1 MNESFL
7 STDFLATTHIIND
20 DGTTEEMGEERAA
33 TFAAALQERVEEWKT
48 EDWQGM
54 RERLEA
60 NTDYE
65 IRIAHFGGHVPIQG
79 EGTLDGKPFYFRA
92 RYTHASL
99 SVDTTDEGFLQP
111 TGTCVVAEDYM
122 DAVVD
127 NPGSYASARVT
138 DEDDDYGAGWL
149 NPEETEIV
157 FLSLIPRL
165 VKMTPEANA
174 AIHEERSRHFQEMV
188 EKLKAG
194 GIDETA
200 IVTEDPLWGQ
210 DAPE

>member
-1 MNESFL
+1 
-7 STDFLATTHIIND
+7 
-20 DGTTEEMGEERAA
+20 
-33 TFAAALQERVEEWKT
+33 
-48 EDWQGM
+48 
-54 RERLEA
+54 
-60 NTDYE
+60 
-65 IRIAHFGGHVPIQG
+65 
-79 EGTLDGKPFYFRA
+79 
-92 RYTHASL
+92 
-99 SVDTTDEGFLQP
+99 
-111 TGTCVVAEDYM
+111 VVAEDYM

-127 NPGSYASARVT
+127 KPGSYASARVT